1 MKKLI
6 FALLLCVGAALSALG
21 QSNPP
26 LTVTE
31 PDGSPRVTG
40 VTTLKFSN
48 GSVSCSGKV
57 CTVTTG
63 GGGGSGTVTSVAQS
77 FTGGLISV
85 SGSPIT
91 TSGTLA
97 LTVAGTSGGIPYFSS
112 ASTWASSTALAA
124 NAIVIGGGAGAA
136 PSTTTTGTGVLTAL
150 GVNVGSAGAF
160 VVNGGA
166 LGTPSSGTLT
176 NATGLPISTGVSGLG
191 TGVATALGVNVGSAG
206 AFVTFNGAGGTP
218 SSLTCTNCT
227 GLPLS
232 TGVTGDLPFAN
243 FVQAGSAGF
252 VGATGAGDYS
262 HRTPT
267 QVTAALDAFVGD
279 SGSGGTKGL
288 VPAPASGDAAANKYL
303 KADGT
308 WATVSGGGGITI
320 GTTTITSGTTARFLF
335 DNAGVVGE
343 TAGIVYSS
351 SASTTFSVTG
361 QSASQ
366 LTGLL
371 TGAASSSVAILA
383 TQLGSG
389 SGGDSFQAR
398 NSAGTA
404 MTVIDSIGSIGA
416 GITSS
421 LLGRVHAVA
430 SAGKSG
436 GFFQA
441 AALDTA
447 TVLIARQG
455 SSSTGNLFEA
465 QSSSGTVQV
474 SVDNN
479 GVITENRPSIGV
491 TSADGIVLQNS
502 TAAAAGAQQ
511 YSPRLRLTGQGW
523 KTNATAAS
531 QTVDWIGEIIPI
543 QGSANPTS
551 TFTLSSQ
558 VNGGGYTSRLDVK
571 SGGGINLTVT
581 DSTSTPQIS
590 FNGETNTGI
599 GHSSG
604 SQMNII
610 AAGNEQLRINTNGL
624 GVLSTTTTG
633 IGLGSGAGSPDVGIV
648 RVASAVLRVSAGH
661 SANAGSL
668 VLGTSTVGSIGTS
681 GVGVL
686 AIANGTAPTS
696 SPADEFQLYSADS
709 AAGDANAFA
718 RNEAGEVN
726 RLTGLSA
733 RVSTQFDKTSD
744 TTLANVTGLSRNVEA
759 GRTYAFTAV
768 LYTTSNVAGG
778 VKAAI
783 GGTATATS
791 IIYQADVL
799 DGSTQAT
806 VGTARAT
813 ALAATVGDVTAVT
826 AARITITGTIVVN
839 AAGTLTVQF
848 AQNTSNG
855 SASSVLVNSSFQL
868 IPIS

>member
-112 ASTWASSTALAA
+112 ASTWASSAALAA
-124 NAIVIGGGAGAA
+124 NALVIGGGAGAA

-166 LGTPSSGTLT
+166 LGTPSSGVATNLTGTASGLTAGAATVLATARTINGVSFDGSADITVTAAAGTLT
-176 NATGLPISTGVSGLG
+176 GTTLNSSVVSSSLTSHGTVTSGGLG
-191 TGVATALGVNVGSAG
+191 TGAVIGGVTMTLGSDATGDIYYRNASGVLTRLGVGSNGQVLTLASGLPSWATASGGSPGGSSGQFQFNNSG
-206 AFVTFNGAGGTP
+206 AFGGT
-218 SSLTCTNCT
+218 
-227 GLPLS
+227 
-232 TGVTGDLPFAN
+232 TGVTYA
-243 FVQAGSAGF
+243 S
-252 VGATGAGDYS
+252 
-262 HRTPT
+262 
-267 QVTAALDAFVGD
+267 
-279 SGSGGTKGL
+279 SGS
-288 VPAPASGDAAANKYL
+288 P
-303 KADGT
+303 
-308 WATVSGGGGITI
+308 TV
-320 GTTTITSGTTARFLF
+320 
-335 DNAGVVGE
+335 
-343 TAGIVYSS
+343 
-351 SASTTFSVTG
+351 SVTG
-361 QSASQ
+361 QSTTQ
-366 LTGLL
+366 LAGLFI
-371 TGAASSSVAILA
+371 GAASSSNAILA
-383 TQLGSG
+383 TRLGSG
-389 SGGDSFQAR
+389 SGGDLFQAQ
-398 NSAGTA
+398 NSGGTA
-404 MTVIDSIGSIGA
+404 LLVVTANGELGA

-421 LLGRVHAVA
+421 LLGRVHGVA
-430 SAGKSG
+430 RAGQAA

-441 AALDTA
+441 TSLDTA

-455 SSSTGNLFEA
+455 SSSTGNLFET
-465 QSSSGTVQV
+465 QTSGGVVTV
-474 SVDNN
+474 SIDNN
-479 GVITENRPSIGV
+479 SVLTETRNSIGV
-491 TSADGIVLQNS
+491 TSADGLVLQNT

-511 YSPRLRLTGQGW
+511 FSPRIRLTGQGW

-531 QTVDWIGEIIPI
+531 QTVDWEIENIPV
-543 QGSANPTS
+543 QGAANPT
-551 TFTLSSQ
+551 TTLSFSSQ
-558 VNGGGYTSRLDVK
+558 VNGGGYNQRLILG
-571 SGGGINLTVT
+571 SGGGAGTLDVRVVDNPT
-581 DSTSTPQIS
+581 TPHIS

-599 GHSSG
+599 GHPSG
-604 SQMNII
+604 AQLSLI
-610 AAGNEQLRINTNGL
+610 AAGGEQVRINTNGI
-624 GVLSTTTTG
+624 GILSTTSAG
-633 IGLGSGAGSPDVGIV
+633 IGLGSSAGGPDVGLL
-648 RVASAVLRVSAGH
+648 RNAAGVARISAGH
-661 SANAGSL
+661 STSAGSL
-668 VLGTSTVGSIGTS
+668 IIGPSSASIGTS
-681 GVGVL
+681 GVSVL
-686 AIANGTAPTS
+686 TVANGTVPTS

-791 IIYQADVL
+791 IIYQAEVM
-799 DGSTQAT
+799 DGSTLAT
-806 VGTARAT
+806 MGTARAT
-813 ALAATVGDVTAVT
+813 SLGTTVGDVTAVT

-839 AAGTLTVQF
+839 AAGMLTVQF
-848 AQNTSNG
+848 AQNASNG